1 MREIKFD
8 GYNLALKFLRSDKSV
23 RVEIDTSIDQYDN
36 IKDIP
41 KLPDGVYE
49 IVIKPKVEVEDEI
62 EADEFSSGT
71 DVSLT
76 VEKVKQI
83 HKIF

>member
-62 EADEFSSGT
+62 ETDEFSPEIDTGT
-71 DVSLT
+71 AIS
-76 VEKVKQI
+76 
-83 HKIF
+83 